1 MSHGYVAKAKV
12 ESLKSLE
19 GNFAHTDIYI
29 YIYIYRER
37 ERERERE
44 RLSLECG
51 CNLFSLIGWRGK
63 RNIIKVEG
71 PRGYR

>member
-1 MSHGYVAKAKV
+1 MKTSDAKARGGVGDMSHGYVATAKV

-37 ERERERE
+37 ERERDF
-44 RLSLECG
+44 LSSVGVIC
-51 CNLFSLIGWRGK
+51 SLWLVGEASA
-63 RNIIKVEG
+63 V
-71 PRGYR
+71 

>member
-29 YIYIYRER
+29 YIYIYIERER

-44 RLSLECG
+44 FLFECG
-51 CNLFSLIGWRGK
+51 CNLFSLIGEASA
-63 RNIIKVEG
+63 I
-71 PRGYR
+71 

>member
-1 MSHGYVAKAKV
+1 MKTSDAKARGGVGDMSHGYVAKAKV

-37 ERERERE
+37 EKIGRASCRER
-44 RLSLECG
+44 
-51 CNLFSLIGWRGK
+51 
-63 RNIIKVEG
+63 V
-71 PRGYR
+71 